1 MRICMQYLELI
12 EVKRQ
17 ILGQVDSLQRV
28 HLRDWLDALFQADVC
43 KAGASAFCKTRMR
56 ASSF

>member
-1 MRICMQYLELI
+1 MQYLELI